1 MKNLTPELIAKAKTA
16 ESAEKLFEIAKE
28 NGVELTA
35 EEAKTYF
42 AQLNANGA
50 VSDDELDVVAGGS
63 FLGISCPGDEEE
75 KKPVALA
82 GKTVRVLDGKR
93 CPKCHSDVGI
103 VGHNAL
109 AGTTTGNSL
118 YVGCPKCNLV
128 MTKNVDNIEI
138 L

>member
-50 VSDDELDVVAGGS
+50 VSDDELELVAGGGL
-63 FLGISCPGDEEE
+63 FGISCSDDEDDDEDD
-75 KKPVALA
+75 
-82 GKTVRVLDGKR
+82 TYQDGEVVKFF
-93 CPKCHSDVGI
+93 D
-103 VGHNAL
+103 
-109 AGTTTGNSL
+109 GTTCSC
-118 YVGCPKCNLV
+118 GCSTCRICVAPNQPQGAYLRCTNCQTIVFTWLPYDRFKKV
-128 MTKNVDNIEI
+128 
-138 L
+138 